1 MGAVIE
7 VRELRKVYISHKK
20 EPGFLGSLKGL
31 IRRKYIRTEA
41 VKGISFSVEE
51 GEFVGFIGPNGAGKT
66 TTLKLLSGL
75 LYPTDGE
82 AKVLGFV
89 PWGRK
94 DDFRRQIAFVTG
106 QKTQLWWD
114 LPAIES
120 FSLSKEIYD
129 IPNKTFDERV
139 DYLTS
144 LLSVKDLL
152 DIPVRNLSL
161 GERMKL
167 ELVGSL
173 LHNSAVLFL
182 DEPTIGLDVVSQKQI
197 RDFLKEYNRTQKAT
211 IILTT
216 HYMRDI
222 EDLCERVIVINN
234 GVLVFDGAL
243 TALSQTCTQNKL
255 LKIMFVDGVPDKIEQ
270 FGNVISRDGHKV
282 VLEVERGRIG
292 QAAQELLSNFTVED
306 ITIEE
311 IPIETVVREMF
322 TSK

>member
-7 VRELRKVYISHKK
+7 VRELRKTYISHKK

-51 GEFVGFIGPNGAGKT
+51 GEFVGYIGPNGAGKT

-75 LYPTDGE
+75 LCPTDGE

-89 PWGRK
+89 PWERK

-129 IPNKTFDERV
+129 IPNKIFDERV

-167 ELVGSL
+167 ELIGSL
-173 LHNSAVLFL
+173 LHNPAVLFL

-234 GVLVFDGAL
+234 GNLVFDGAL
-243 TALSQTCTQNKL
+243 TALSQTYTQNKL
-255 LKIMFVDGVPDKIEQ
+255 LKIMFVDGVPDEIEQ

-292 QAAQELLSNFTVED
+292 RAAQELLSNFTVED

-311 IPIETVVREMF
+311 IPIETVIREMF